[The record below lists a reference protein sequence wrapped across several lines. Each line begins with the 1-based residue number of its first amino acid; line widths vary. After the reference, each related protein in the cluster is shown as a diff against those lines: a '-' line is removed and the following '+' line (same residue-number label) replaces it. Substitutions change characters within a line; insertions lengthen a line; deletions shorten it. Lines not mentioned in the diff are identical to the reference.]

1 TNLTVNGDLAISG
14 QQILSDNLRI
24 RSDKIDAT
32 AIVAADIGRGR
43 YTGALKGR
51 VNDYRID
58 GVGVV
63 DLKTDAELFAAPGGG
78 WGIRGHLAG

>member
-1 TNLTVNGDLAISG
+1 
-14 QQILSDNLRI
+14 
-24 RSDKIDAT
+24 
-32 AIVAADIGRGR
+32 R

-78 WGIRGHLAG
+78 WGIRGHLAGQSRKIFSDGAREFLGGNAVASARLVL